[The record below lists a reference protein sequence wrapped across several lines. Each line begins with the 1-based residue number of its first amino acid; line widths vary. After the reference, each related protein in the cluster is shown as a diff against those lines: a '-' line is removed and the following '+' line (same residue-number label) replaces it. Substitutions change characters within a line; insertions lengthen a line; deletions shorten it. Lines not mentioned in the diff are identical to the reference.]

1 MNYCLRSIA
10 PQMAVRREY
19 CHMMRKCE
27 APLGPKT
34 AVAQSVY
41 QIPNTT
47 NSHTHSHS
55 HTLNHVSLLNAE
67 EAHISQLFGLL
78 RPATYNANV

>member
-1 MNYCLRSIA
+1 MNYCLRSIS

-34 AVAQSVY
+34 AVAQSVFT
-41 QIPNTT
+41 NTT